1 GMPIAATAK
10 EIAIR
15 QAMAF
20 PFLEDVCIGRT
31 RSSCRGLDERLRR
44 RGEQFDEA
52 LSLVR
57 RADRRLARKQTV
69 EQLQLIA
76 RIRKSVILLSA
87 RPNKLRP
94 QLARRPGLL
103 WARFRRPVPAR
114 GHDTGSGGKGA
125 RNRSA
130 LL

>member
-1 GMPIAATAK
+1 MMSFLALNLQVAEAWVAMHEMPMAAAAK

-20 PFLEDVCIGRT
+20 TFLEDVCIGRT
-31 RSSCRGLDERLRR
+31 PAIMPGFGQRLRR

-69 EQLQLIA
+69 KQLQLIA
-76 RIRKSVILLSA
+76 RIRK
-87 RPNKLRP
+87 LRRIE
-94 QLARRPGLL
+94 LCKIVA
-103 WARFRRPVPAR
+103 AVE
-114 GHDTGSGGKGA
+114 
-125 RNRSA
+125 
-130 LL
+130 